1 LSDELSSFAQAEL
14 KSAEPR
20 QSRPSHAL
28 TDLSRFLIDIAMN
41 ALSEVTGSNEEWLQN
56 SFTIR
61 IRNGWKKGREFSGK
75 GLSSLGRLDFV
86 PVMSLA

>member
-1 LSDELSSFAQAEL
+1 
-14 KSAEPR
+14 
-20 QSRPSHAL
+20 
-28 TDLSRFLIDIAMN
+28 MN